1 MVKKV
6 LLFSTLLSIQ
16 FQTQSFW
23 WFSKKAAITI
33 EQGDITQAQTECI
46 VNAANDLLLNGQG
59 VCGAIFKAAGSKA
72 LQQACNKFPINDNL
86 VRCPTGEARIT
97 GSFNLKS
104 KGITHIIHAVGPDC
118 RIITDED
125 QQNTLLKQTYQN
137 SLNLATQ
144 HKIKSISFPFISS
157 AIYAFPKDR
166 AARIALETVR
176 EYVKKNKTSLK
187 VINFV
192 LFSQD
197 DFDLFTKINKELAQA
212 DQFKFVMFIRNL

>member
-6 LLFSTLLSIQ
+6 LLFSMFLSIQ
-16 FQTQSFW
+16 FQTYCFW

-33 EQGDITQAQTECI
+33 EQGDITQAKTECI
-46 VNAANDLLLNGQG
+46 VNAANDLLLNGNG
-59 VCGAIFKAAGSKA
+59 VCGAIFKAAGLKN
-72 LQQACNKFPINDNL
+72 LQQACDKFPINDDL

-104 KGITHIIHAVGPDC
+104 NGVSHIIHAVGPDC

-125 QQNTLLKQTYQN
+125 QQNSLLKQTYQN
-137 SLNLATQ
+137 ALKLATQ
-144 HKIKSISFPFISS
+144 HKIKSISLPFISS

-166 AARIALETVR
+166 AARIALETAR

-187 VINFV
+187 VINFI

-197 DFDLFTKINKELAQA
+197 DFDLFNKTNKEL
-212 DQFKFVMFIRNL
+212 VSS